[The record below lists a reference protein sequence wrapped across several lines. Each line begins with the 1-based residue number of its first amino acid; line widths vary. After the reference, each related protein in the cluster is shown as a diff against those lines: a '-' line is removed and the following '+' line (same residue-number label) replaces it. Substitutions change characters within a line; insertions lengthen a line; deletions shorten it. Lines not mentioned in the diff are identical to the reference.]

1 MRRLLLLAV
10 CAPVL
15 AACGPR
21 WGRVIGADPPS
32 AATAWET
39 TLRDAERF
47 ANAGQYGAAD
57 SALASFAEAYRGTQF
72 ARETAFW
79 RALYRLDPRN
89 RTSRK
94 SEALAA
100 LDAYVQ
106 DNSVWWYQA
115 EAEVLRHVARGR
127 PTPEPTFA
135 PGDTSAVAVA
145 AKDREIQQ
153 LRARVAELSQELD
166 RIKARLAAPP

>member
-1 MRRLLLLAV
+1 MVDAD
-10 CAPVL
+10 APT
-15 AACGPR
+15 AA
-21 WGRVIGADPPS
+21 
-32 AATAWET
+32 AAWAT
-39 TLRDAERF
+39 TLRNAERF
-47 ANAGQYGAAD
+47 ANAGRYDAAD
-57 SALASFAEAYRGTQF
+57 SALVSFAEAYRGTQF

-89 RTSRK
+89 RASRK

-100 LDAYVQ
+100 LDAYVR

-115 EAEVLRHVARGR
+115 EAEVLRQVARGR

-135 PGDTSAVAVA
+135 PGDTSRVAVAAAVA

-153 LRARVAELSQELD
+153 LRGRIAELNQELD

>member
-10 CAPVL
+10 CTPVL
-15 AACGPR
+15 ASCGAR
-21 WGRVIGADPPS
+21 WGRMPASDP
-32 AATAWET
+32 ATAAAAWAT
-39 TLRDAERF
+39 TLRTADRF

-57 SALASFAEAYRGTQF
+57 SALAAFAEAYRGTQF

-89 RTSRK
+89 RVSRK

-100 LDAYVQ
+100 LDAYVR
-106 DNSVWWYQA
+106 DDSVWWYQA
-115 EAEVLRHVARGR
+115 EAEILRQVVRGR
-127 PTPEPTFA
+127 PVAEPTFA
-135 PGDTSAVAVA
+135 PGDTSRVAVA

-153 LRARVAELSQELD
+153 LRARVAELNQELD

>member
-1 MRRLLLLAV
+1 MRRIFLLAI
-10 CAPVL
+10 CASML
-15 AACGPR
+15 SACSSR
-21 WGRVIGADPPS
+21 LGRMMGADPPS
-32 AATAWET
+32 AANAWVR
-39 TLRDAERF
+39 TLRNAEHL
-47 ANAGQYGAAD
+47 ATAGQYGAAD
-57 SALASFAEAYRGTQF
+57 STLAAFAEAYRGTQF

-94 SEALAA
+94 PEALAA

-106 DNSVWWYQA
+106 DESVWWYEA
-115 EAEVLRHVARGR
+115 EAEVLRQVARAR
-127 PTPEPTFA
+127 PVPEPTFA

-153 LRARVAELSQELD
+153 LRARIAELSQELD
-166 RIKARLAAPP
+166 RIKARLAAP